1 VTTRWLH
8 PRRVPFLA
16 GCLLLVAC
24 EKKGPPSPFPTAPV
38 VLVSIDTLRADRLP
52 LYGYRAGSTPALDR
66 LGREGIVFEDAYS
79 HCPMTLPAHAS
90 LFTGLLPP
98 HHAVRDNIGFRLA
111 PERRTLATRFKAAG
125 LRTGGAISAYVLRGA
140 TGIGQGFD
148 FYEDA
153 LEIAG
158 GTESMGN
165 LQRDGAVA
173 VDALAKWIEAQPG
186 ARFFAFLHLYEPHSP
201 YAPPERH
208 RGRATPYDGDV
219 SYADELVGRFL
230 DRLKTNGVYDR
241 ALIAVTSDHGEG
253 LMDHGEEEHGIFLY
267 REALRVPLILR
278 LPGAARGGSRVTGI
292 VAQSDIAATLLDL
305 AGQPADGMDGVTLRP
320 AIGGPA
326 PNRAVY
332 SETYYPRYHF
342 GWSELTAA
350 TEGRYRY
357 VRAPKP
363 ELFDLSADAGEKT
376 NLAAGRASVASAM
389 DRWLAEKAASGAD
402 AKPEDVPSDV
412 REKLQALGYVG
423 TGSGAAEKSDR
434 PDPKDKIGSYEDFK
448 RGLALRLGGQRAAA
462 AEQLRKVVQQ
472 SPDMA
477 DAWEMLGVTLI
488 ELDRKAD
495 GIAAYDR
502 VITLDPTRAE
512 PHLALARIYAL
523 DGRRDLA
530 EKHADIA
537 ARREPGK
544 AYETLASV
552 MLDGAQWDRAR
563 EYARKSLDADP
574 RRVMSHFALGVV
586 ARRSGR
592 FEEAIAAYRR
602 AEQENRLQKGSVV
615 LSLHAGI
622 ADCLARLGREA
633 EAEAEFRAELAAI
646 PWSRDGRVGLAMLQ
660 RSQGRDTEARATLEG
675 LLSADPRPGAETY
688 WTIVRS
694 FGVLED
700 ARAAQEWA
708 ARAREKFPND
718 PRFRR

>member
-1 VTTRWLH
+1 MRWL
-8 PRRVPFLA
+8 RQGRVLFLA
-16 GCLLLVAC
+16 GSVLLAGC
-24 EKKGPPSPFPTAPV
+24 EKKGPPAPFRSAPV
-38 VLVSIDTLRADRLP
+38 VLISIDTLRADRLP

-66 LGREGIVFEDAYS
+66 LGREGIVFEDVYS

-98 HHAVRDNIGFRLA
+98 HHGVRDNLGFRLA

-125 LRTGGAISAYVLRGA
+125 LRTGGAVSAYVLRGA

-173 VDALAKWIEAQPG
+173 VEALTRWIEAQQG

-208 RGRATPYDGDV
+208 RGRASPYDGDV

-230 DRLKTNGVYDR
+230 DGLRAKRLYDG

-278 LPGAARGGSRVTGI
+278 LPGGARGGARIAGL
-292 VAQSDIAATLLDL
+292 VAQADIAATLLDL
-305 AGQPADGMDGVTLRP
+305 AGLPADAMDGNSLRGTL
-320 AIGGPA
+320 GGPA
-326 PNRAVY
+326 PSRAVY

-357 VRAPKP
+357 IHAPRP
-363 ELFDLSADAGEKT
+363 ELYDISADSSEKT
-376 NLAAGRASVASAM
+376 NLARDRGSVVTAM
-389 DRWLAEKAASGAD
+389 DRWLAAQAASGAA

-423 TGSGAAEKSDR
+423 TGAGATENSDR
-434 PDPKDKIGSYEDFK
+434 PDPKDKIGSYEEFK
-448 RGLALRLGGQRAAA
+448 RGLSLRLGGQRAEAA
-462 AEQLRKVVQQ
+462 DQLQKVVAR

-488 ELDRKAD
+488 ELDRKAE

-502 VITLDPTRAE
+502 TITLDPTRPE
-512 PHLALARIYAL
+512 PHLALARLYAL

-530 EKHADIA
+530 EKHAEIA

-544 AYETLASV
+544 AFETLAEL
-552 MLDGAQWDRAR
+552 MLDQGLLERANTF
-563 EYARKSLDADP
+563 ARRSIDADP
-574 RRVMSHFALGVV
+574 RRVMSHYTLGVV
-586 ARRSGR
+586 ARRAGR
-592 FEEAIAAYRR
+592 FEEAVSAFRR
-602 AEQENRLQKGSVV
+602 AAEENKLQKGSRVTN
-615 LSLHAGI
+615 LHANL
-622 ADCLARLGREA
+622 ADCLARLGREKDA
-633 EAEAEFRAELAAI
+633 EQEFLAELEAV
-646 PWSRDGRVGLAMLQ
+646 PWSREGRVGLAMLY
-660 RSQGRDTEARATLEG
+660 RSQARDAEARTVLEG
-675 LLSADPRPGAETY
+675 LITADPRASADSYATVVKTFSLLGD
-688 WTIVRS
+688 V
-694 FGVLED
+694 D
-700 ARAAQEWA
+700 A
-708 ARAREKFPND
+708 ARAWASHGRTKYPSD
-718 PRFRR
+718 PRFR